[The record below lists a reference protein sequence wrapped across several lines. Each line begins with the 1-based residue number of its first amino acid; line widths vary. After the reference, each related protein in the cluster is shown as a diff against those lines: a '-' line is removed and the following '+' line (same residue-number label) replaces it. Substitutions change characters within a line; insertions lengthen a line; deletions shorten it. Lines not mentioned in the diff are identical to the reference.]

1 MPSSIHLFHLMM
13 MCLWLLLSFF
23 EHPPLKPLF
32 TRAILTAIGFIFRC
46 TAHYVREL
54 NRFNKSL
61 FVSDFDFYL
70 NETNGLVKGSF
81 TSAETIRSFLIV
93 MLQRNNYVLVCK
105 KLCGKLRALQCG
117 CRASRDRATAR
128 NTKNHLIHSARS

>member
-1 MPSSIHLFHLMM
+1 

-46 TAHYVREL
+46 TAHYVGEL

-61 FVSDFDFYL
+61 FVSGFDFYL

-81 TSAETIRSFLIV
+81 TSAEDILSFQIA

-105 KLCGKLRALQCG
+105 QFCVKLPIRQLAAARHAAGQPPRNAKIFSSIVLDHEVKQPLLQ
-117 CRASRDRATAR
+117 
-128 NTKNHLIHSARS
+128 